1 MRMLAPA
8 AELQYLALAL
18 ALALALLVLALP
30 LALLVLVLVLALA
43 LGSIWADCLEL
54 ILVWVPVETEMRML
68 EPVAELQYPV
78 LVLVLALAL
87 PLVQSLPCA
96 ANSCR

>member
-1 MRMLAPA
+1 METEMRMLAPA

-18 ALALALLVLALP
+18 LALAPALALLALP
-30 LALLVLVLVLALA
+30 LA